1 MARVCGAF
9 PAEPVR
15 VDLALAWNPRT
26 NHVYAVPGGPLV
38 AALVR
43 DLALDPGTSAGT
55 AVPGS
60 EEASAAG
67 DPVSQAVG
75 ADGCLSS
82 GGSRAAGQRTPI
94 GRHRHA
100 LPSAD
105 ALVDRGVHHG
115 DPTSRNH
122 WRDPANG
129 RHGGEPAQLRG
140 DPLGGGQQGDTQS
153 LAAARERRRAQRSAG
168 RKQRLANKAAVCEAV
183 AARVAAAAA
192 TAVATAAG
200 AFDAAAAAKPALTEF
215 RRLALAPDGRT
226 SLVECR
232 CAAHL

>member
-38 AALVR
+38 ATLVG
-43 DLALDPGTSAGT
+43 DSALDPGTGAVT
-55 AVPGS
+55 AMLGS
-60 EEASAAG
+60 EKASAAG

-75 ADGCLSS
+75 ANGN
-82 GGSRAAGQRTPI
+82 GGSCA

-115 DPTSRNH
+115 DPASRNH

-232 CAAHL
+232 CAAQL